1 MPPPP
6 FHDRGTPEGSDS
18 PRLDAVRVVPI
29 RARLGFRRLG
39 SAAANMALRHSGRS
53 TFEGTAMTRTRP
65 MEPTRLVFSSARA
78 TGWLLC
84 ALLLTGCATARPFQV
99 ARATSD
105 TPCLVPAPEGDVLVG
120 VALSGGGSRAALF
133 GAAGLEAL
141 SDVRTAAG
149 SSVLEQVSL
158 LSSVSGGSLAASYYT
173 LNKPPKD
180 VPVLTP
186 AGSLSDPYRSFFDE
200 YRAKLSQDFEG
211 ALIWRQLGSF
221 RWLNSSL
228 AASSLFE
235 ILSER
240 LLGGVT
246 QADLSRRQI
255 AGDTPGL
262 IVKTTLF
269 NNGRRLAAT
278 SLPSE
283 AFSYDFIQAL
293 QESMARQGRRA
304 EIPPTLVKRWELL
317 RPMTPLDINMDPCPM
332 RLAGMVT
339 ASASFPPLVG
349 PITMQVRGEETYWHA
364 GDGGLYENNG
374 IESLLFVFLNQL
386 QAKKARRML
395 ILAFD
400 SSFPFSVG
408 DRQLNRRA
416 EPFSL
421 LTFDFSRIPSIM
433 EERATTYQAL
443 FFSTLQLEEVFPNR
457 DTARVILLR
466 HIDAEWRADLS
477 DLPEA
482 CRGESLK
489 TPTEVV
495 ERIAQI
501 PTRLDIGSECA
512 RQLLA
517 TSAAKL
523 VAQHRAEI
531 LEFLDA
537 PPGPP
542 QAR

>member
-1 MPPPP
+1 M
-6 FHDRGTPEGSDS
+6 
-18 PRLDAVRVVPI
+18 I
-29 RARLGFRRLG
+29 
-39 SAAANMALRHSGRS
+39 
-53 TFEGTAMTRTRP
+53 RTRP
-65 MEPTRLVFSSARA
+65 VEPTRRLASPARA

-84 ALLLTGCATARPFQV
+84 ALLLTGCATARVLRV

-105 TPCLVPAPEGDVLVG
+105 TSCLVPMPERDVLVG

-141 SDVRTAAG
+141 SGVRTAAG
-149 SSVLEQVSL
+149 SSLLEQVSL
-158 LSSVSGGSLAASYYT
+158 LSSVSGGSLAASYYA

-180 VPVLTP
+180 VPVLSP
-186 AGSLSDPYRSFFDE
+186 AGGLSEPYRAFFGE
-200 YRAKLSQDFEG
+200 YRAKLSQDFES

-228 AASSLFE
+228 AAQSLAE
-235 ILSER
+235 ILRER
-240 LLGGVT
+240 LLGDVT
-246 QADLSRRQI
+246 QGDLSRRQA
-255 AGDTPGL
+255 AGDAPGL
-262 IVKTTLF
+262 VVNTTLY

-278 SLPSE
+278 SLPAE
-283 AFSYDFIQAL
+283 AFSYDFVQAL
-293 QESMARQGRRA
+293 RESLARQGRQA
-304 EIPPTLVKRWELL
+304 EIPPMPIKRWELP
-317 RPMTPLDINMDPCPM
+317 RPMTPLEINMDPCPI
-332 RLAGMVT
+332 RLVGMVT

-349 PITMQVRGEETYWHA
+349 PVTLQVRGEETYWHA
-364 GDGGLYENNG
+364 GDGGLYENQG

-386 QAKKARRML
+386 QEKKARRAL

-408 DRQLNRRA
+408 DRQLSRRA

-443 FFSTLQLEEVFPNR
+443 FFSALQLEEVFPGR

-477 DLPEA
+477 DLPEV
-482 CRGESLK
+482 CRGE
-489 TPTEVV
+489 TPPLRSPTDVV

-501 PTRLDIGSECA
+501 PTRFYIASECD

-517 TSAAKL
+517 AAANKL
-523 VAQHRAEI
+523 VTQHRTDI
-531 LEFLDA
+531 LEFLDGPARPA
-537 PPGPP
+537 PG
-542 QAR
+542 R

>member
-1 MPPPP
+1 MTRPANP
-6 FHDRGTPEGSDS
+6 T
-18 PRLDAVRVVPI
+18 
-29 RARLGFRRLG
+29 RRL
-39 SAAANMALRHSGRS
+39 SVAVH
-53 TFEGTAMTRTRP
+53 
-65 MEPTRLVFSSARA
+65 A
-78 TGWLLC
+78 TGGLLC
-84 ALLLTGCATARPFQV
+84 ALLLAGCATARVFHVP
-99 ARATSD
+99 RATSD
-105 TPCLVPAPEGDVLVG
+105 TPCLVPAPERDVLVG

-141 SDVRTAAG
+141 SGVRTFSG

-158 LSSVSGGSLAASYYT
+158 LSSVSGGSLAASYYA
-173 LNKPPKD
+173 LNKPAKD

-186 AGSLSDPYRSFFDE
+186 AGGLSDPYRAFFDE
-200 YRAKLSQDFEG
+200 YRGKLSQDFES

-228 AASSLFE
+228 AAVSLYE
-235 ILSER
+235 ILNER

-246 QADLSRRQI
+246 QADLSRRQV
-255 AGDTPGL
+255 AGDAPGL
-262 IVKTTLF
+262 VVNTTLY

-278 SLPSE
+278 SLPAS
-283 AFSYDFIQAL
+283 AFSYDFVKAL
-293 QESMARQGRRA
+293 QESVTRQGRRA
-304 EIPPTLVKRWELL
+304 EIPPALVKRWELL
-317 RPMTPLDINMDPCPM
+317 RPMTPQEIHMDPCPM

-349 PITMQVRGEETYWHA
+349 PITLQVHGDETYWHA

-386 QAKKARRML
+386 QERKARKTL

-408 DRQLNRRA
+408 DRELSRRS

-443 FFSTLQLEEVFPNR
+443 FFQTLQIEEVIPGR
-457 DTARVILLR
+457 DTARLILLR

-477 DLPEA
+477 DLPDA
-482 CRGESLK
+482 CRGA
-489 TPTEVV
+489 TPPLRSPADVTQ
-495 ERIAQI
+495 RIAQI
-501 PTRLDIGSECA
+501 PTRLHVASECD

-517 TSAAKL
+517 TAAAKL
-523 VAQHRAEI
+523 VAQHQADI
-531 LEFLDA
+531 LEFLDGPARPA
-537 PPGPP
+537 PG
-542 QAR
+542 R

>member
-1 MPPPP
+1 L
-6 FHDRGTPEGSDS
+6 FRAGRNRQVGG
-18 PRLDAVRVVPI
+18 AAKI
-29 RARLGFRRLG
+29 RRFARQ
-39 SAAANMALRHSGRS
+39 GRS
-53 TFEGTAMTRTRP
+53 ICEEIAMIRTRP
-65 MEPTRLVFSSARA
+65 IELSRLLVTSARA
-78 TGWLLC
+78 TGWLVC
-84 ALLLTGCATARPFQV
+84 ALILTGCATARAIEV
-99 ARATSD
+99 ARATSE
-105 TPCLVPAPEGDVLVG
+105 TPCLVPMPERDVLVG
-120 VALSGGGSRAALF
+120 VALSGGGSRAALY

-141 SDVRTAAG
+141 SGVRTAAG
-149 SSVLEQVSL
+149 SSLLEQVSL
-158 LSSVSGGSLAASYYT
+158 LSSVSGGSLAASYYA

-186 AGSLSDPYRSFFDE
+186 ADSLSDPYRAFFDE
-200 YRAKLSQDFEG
+200 YRAKLSQDFES

-235 ILSER
+235 ILNER

-246 QADLSRRQI
+246 QADLSRRQV

-262 IVKTTLF
+262 IVNTTLY

-278 SLPSE
+278 SLPSQ
-283 AFSYDFIQAL
+283 AFSYDFVQAL
-293 QESMARQGRRA
+293 RESLARQGRQV
-304 EIPPTLVKRWELL
+304 EIPPALIKRWELL
-317 RPMTPLDINMDPCPM
+317 RPMTPLEINMDPCSM

-349 PITMQVRGEETYWHA
+349 PITMRVRGEETYWHA
-364 GDGGLYENNG
+364 GDGGLYENQG

-386 QAKKARRML
+386 QEKKAQRIL

-416 EPFSL
+416 DPFSL
-421 LTFDFSRIPSIM
+421 WTFDFSRIPSIM

-443 FFSTLQLEEVFPNR
+443 FFSTLQLEGVFPNR
-457 DTARVILLR
+457 ETARVILLR

-482 CRGESLK
+482 CREEMPPLK
-489 TPTEVV
+489 SPTDVK

-501 PTRLDIGSECA
+501 PTRFYIPSACD

-517 TSAAKL
+517 TAASKV

-531 LEFLDA
+531 LEFLDGPALA
-537 PPGPP
+537 PS
-542 QAR
+542 R

>member
-1 MPPPP
+1 
-6 FHDRGTPEGSDS
+6 
-18 PRLDAVRVVPI
+18 
-29 RARLGFRRLG
+29 
-39 SAAANMALRHSGRS
+39 
-53 TFEGTAMTRTRP
+53 
-65 MEPTRLVFSSARA
+65 
-78 TGWLLC
+78 
-84 ALLLTGCATARPFQV
+84 V

-105 TPCLVPAPEGDVLVG
+105 TPCLVPAPERDVLVG

-141 SDVRTAAG
+141 SGIRTAGG
-149 SSVLEQVSL
+149 SSLLEQVSL
-158 LSSVSGGSLAASYYT
+158 LSSVSGGSLAAGYYVI
-173 LNKPPKD
+173 NKPPKD

-186 AGSLSDPYRSFFDE
+186 DGGLSEPYRAFFDE
-200 YRAKLSQDFEG
+200 YRGKLSQDFEG

-228 AASSLFE
+228 AALSLYE
-235 ILSER
+235 ILNER

-246 QADLSRRQI
+246 QADLSRRQVS
-255 AGDTPGL
+255 GDAPGL
-262 IVKTTLF
+262 VVNTTLY

-283 AFSYDFIQAL
+283 AFSYDFDRAL
-293 QESMARQGRRA
+293 QESVARQGRRA
-304 EIPPTLVKRWELL
+304 EIPPTLIKRWELL
-317 RPMTPLDINMDPCPM
+317 RPMTPIEINMDPCPM

-349 PITMQVRGEETYWHA
+349 PITLQVQGEETYWHA
-364 GDGGLYENNG
+364 GDGGLFENYG

-386 QAKKARRML
+386 QEKRARRTL

-408 DRQLNRRA
+408 DRQLSRRS

-433 EERATTYQAL
+433 EERATTYSAL
-443 FFSTLQLEEVFPNR
+443 FFQTLQIEDVIPGR

-466 HIDAEWRADLS
+466 HIDAQWRADLS
-477 DLPEA
+477 DLPDA
-482 CRGESLK
+482 CRGETPPLRS
-489 TPTEVV
+489 PTEVV

-501 PTRLDIGSECA
+501 PTRLYIASECD

-517 TSAAKL
+517 VAATKL
-523 VAQHRAEI
+523 VAQHRTDI
-531 LEFLDA
+531 VEFLD
-537 PPGPP
+537 
-542 QAR
+542 R

>member
-1 MPPPP
+1 MTTMRPAAP
-6 FHDRGTPEGSDS
+6 T
-18 PRLDAVRVVPI
+18 
-29 RARLGFRRLG
+29 RRLSG
-39 SAAANMALRHSGRS
+39 AAH
-53 TFEGTAMTRTRP
+53 
-65 MEPTRLVFSSARA
+65 A

-84 ALLLTGCATARPFQV
+84 AVLLAGCASARVLQV

-105 TPCLVPAPEGDVLVG
+105 TPCLVPAPERDVLVG

-141 SDVRTAAG
+141 SDIRTADG
-149 SSVLEQVSL
+149 SSLLEQISL
-158 LSSVSGGSLAASYYT
+158 VSSVSGGSLAASYYV

-180 VPVLTP
+180 VPVLTQ
-186 AGSLSDPYRSFFDE
+186 AGGLSEPYRAFFDD
-200 YRAKLSQDFEG
+200 YRSKLSQDFES

-228 AASSLFE
+228 AATSLFE

-246 QADLSRRQI
+246 QADLSRRQV
-255 AGDTPGL
+255 AGDAPGL
-262 IVKTTLF
+262 VVNTTLY

-278 SLPSE
+278 SLPAA
-283 AFSYDFIQAL
+283 AFSYDFVQAL
-293 QESMARQGRRA
+293 QESAARQGRRA
-304 EIPPTLVKRWELL
+304 EIPPMLVKRWELL
-317 RPMTPLDINMDPCPM
+317 RPMTPLEINMDPCPM

-349 PITMQVRGEETYWHA
+349 PFTLQVRGEETYWHV

-386 QAKKARRML
+386 QEKRARRTL

-408 DRQLNRRA
+408 DRQLSRRA

-421 LTFDFSRIPSIM
+421 MTFDFSRIPSIM

-443 FFSTLQLEEVFPNR
+443 FFNTLQFEEVIPGR

-477 DLPEA
+477 DLPDA
-482 CRGESLK
+482 CRGE
-489 TPTEVV
+489 TPPLRSPADVV

-501 PTRLDIGSECA
+501 PTRLYIASDCD

-517 TSAAKL
+517 VAATKL
-523 VAQHRAEI
+523 VAQHRTDI
-531 LEFLDA
+531 LEFLDRPAGSA
-537 PPGPP
+537 PG
-542 QAR
+542 R